1 MVGNDCTCE
10 KSELTPGAP
19 GRVVLPAAHM
29 APSVL
34 LKDYQSQ
41 VNVVNDVKRT
51 EGDCDSANRP
61 RGIFG

>member
-1 MVGNDCTCE
+1 MVQCTCE

-19 GRVVLPAAHM
+19 GRDVFPAPHM
-29 APSVL
+29 TPSVL

-51 EGDCDSANRP
+51 EGDYDSANRP

>member
-19 GRVVLPAAHM
+19 VRVAVPAPHM
-29 APSVL
+29 TPSVL

-41 VNVVNDVKRT
+41 LDVVNDVKRT
-51 EGDCDSANRP
+51 EGDYNSANRP